1 MSERIYLDCNATTP
15 IAPEVAAAMQPY
27 LAEGYG
33 NPSSLHWAGLPAR
46 DAVERAR
53 SQVAALLACDA
64 TEIVF
69 TSGGTEAN
77 NHAIKGAF
85 FSTRSRANFRPHVIT
100 TQVEHPAVLEPC
112 RFLEKLGADVSRLP
126 VDRFG
131 TVDPDDVRKAIRP
144 ETVLVSV
151 MHANNEV
158 GTIQPIGEIARI
170 AREHGVLCHTDAAQS
185 VGKIEVDVETLGV
198 DLLTVAGHK
207 LYGPKGVGALF
218 VREGLELEPLL
229 HGAGHEAGRRAG
241 TENVLE
247 VVGLGAA
254 CELARQW
261 IDHPGVLRLRDR
273 FWRELQK
280 RFGDSVVLNGH
291 PEKRLPNT
299 LNVSFI
305 GQIGTELLAQMPQ
318 VAASTGSACHAGS
331 TSISPVLAAMG
342 VSLAIGLGSLR
353 FSLGRATTAD
363 EVDFV
368 AENLL
373 QQRVANCEQPT
384 QNATK
389 VTQPNS

>member
-1 MSERIYLDCNATTP
+1 MSGRIYLDYNATTP

-27 LAEGYG
+27 LAEAYG

-77 NHAIKGAF
+77 NQAIKGVF
-85 FSTRSRANFRPHVIT
+85 FSTRSRANSRPHVIT

-112 RFLEKLGADVSRLP
+112 RFLEKLGADVTRLP

-131 TVDPDDVRKAIRP
+131 MVDPDDVQRAIRP
-144 ETVLVSV
+144 DTILVSV

-158 GTIQPIGEIARI
+158 GTIQPIEEIARI
-170 AREHGVLCHTDAAQS
+170 AREHDVLCHTDAAQS
-185 VGKIEVDVETLGV
+185 VGKLAVDVQALGV
-198 DLLTVAGHK
+198 DLLSVAGHK

-218 VREGLELEPLL
+218 VREGLELESLL
-229 HGAGHEAGRRAG
+229 NGAGHEAGRRAG

-247 VVGLGAA
+247 IVGLGAA

-261 IDHPGVLRLRDR
+261 IDCLEVLRLRDQL
-273 FWRELQK
+273 WRELQQ

-291 PEKRLPNT
+291 PERRLPNT

-305 GQIGTELLAQMPQ
+305 GQVGGELLARMPH

-342 VSLAIGLGSLR
+342 VSHECGMGSLR
-353 FSLGRATTAD
+353 FSLGRTTTLD
-363 EVDFV
+363 EIDAVL
-368 AENLL
+368 ENLPL
-373 QQRVANCEQPT
+373 PLISNDER
-384 QNATK
+384 
-389 VTQPNS
+389 